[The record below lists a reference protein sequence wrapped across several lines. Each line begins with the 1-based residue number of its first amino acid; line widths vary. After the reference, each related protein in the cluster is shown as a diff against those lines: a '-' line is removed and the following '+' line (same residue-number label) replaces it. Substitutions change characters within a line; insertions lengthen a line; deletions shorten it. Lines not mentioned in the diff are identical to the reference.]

1 MAEIQAAISA
11 KFLQVANAH
20 KPSSKEGG
28 ESTGTLAA
36 FFGVLESQL
45 SKQAESADTKVL
57 ELPLATG
64 LSGELEQEAT
74 DISSQVADNPAADRG
89 GRLNADSV
97 DALSTT
103 KLSATNLP
111 ITTSANQDATEQP
124 ALLAV
129 GTVSQL
135 VTGLKSDVPA
145 GRIAGLAST
154 TLNKA
159 VPEMLEKPSGST
171 KSGGLLK
178 AGGAAT
184 AAASGQSLPYTGLAQ
199 RAQAELGGGLVTD
212 AKGESVLATILSPQL
227 GARGDA
233 GIAAPVSSNA
243 PIALTHSFEQ
253 VLRQAEAKV
262 NASIEAPL
270 RSPAFATELSEKVVW
285 LVGRQGQFA
294 DLSLNPP
301 QMGALEVRLS
311 LNGGEVSAQ
320 FFSANPAVRE
330 AIDAALPRLRELMA
344 QAGINLGDAGVRDQ
358 AFEGRQSAA
367 DARARNSA
375 QEGDTM
381 SHQAVMA
388 GMTHIRPDG
397 SGLVDLYI

>member
-20 KPSSKEGG
+20 KPSAKEGG
-28 ESTGTLAA
+28 ESTGPLAA

-45 SKQAESADTKVL
+45 SKQAESPDTKVL
-57 ELPLATG
+57 ELSLATG

-74 DISSQVADNPAADRG
+74 DIFAQVADNPVGDRG
-89 GRLNADSV
+89 GRLNTDSV
-97 DALSTT
+97 DALSAA
-103 KLSATNLP
+103 KLPA
-111 ITTSANQDATEQP
+111 TTSANQDATEPP
-124 ALLAV
+124 ALLAA
-129 GTVSQL
+129 GAVSQL
-135 VTGLKSDVPA
+135 LTGLKSDVPA
-145 GRIAGLAST
+145 GRTAGLAST
-154 TLNKA
+154 TLNKT
-159 VPEMLEKPSGST
+159 VPEILEKPSGST
-171 KSGGLLK
+171 KSGGLVK

-212 AKGESVLATILSPQL
+212 AKSESVLATILSPQL

-233 GIAAPVSSNA
+233 GIAASVSSNA

-358 AFEGRQSAA
+358 AFDGRQSAD
-367 DARARNSA
+367 DARARNRA